1 MKGKKK
7 RGRERGEIK
16 PLSFPH
22 WASYKLNIL
31 IGSMELYL
39 TQQGS
44 NYKEVKTNNKNNSNG
59 INTNPTESNKGH
71 HTRPLALALI
81 T

>member
-1 MKGKKK
+1 
-7 RGRERGEIK
+7 
-16 PLSFPH
+16 
-22 WASYKLNIL
+22 
-31 IGSMELYL
+31 MELYL

-59 INTNPTESNKGH
+59 INTTPTESNKGH